1 VRILLDECVPR
12 LLKRDIVGHDVVTVV
27 EAGWAGIK
35 NGDLLDV
42 AEGSFD
48 VLLTVDRSMEHQQ
61 NLRGRNITVD
71 VLVASSNRLPAL
83 RPLVPTL
90 LEALDTVQPG
100 EVVRI
105 APQTA

>member
-12 LLKRDIVGHDVVTVV
+12 LLKRDIVGHDVVTVA

-48 VLLTVDRSMEHQQ
+48 VLLTVDRSIEHQQ
-61 NLRGRNITVD
+61 DLRSRHIALVI
-71 VLVASSNRLPAL
+71 LVAPSNRLPSL
-83 RPLVPTL
+83 RPLVPAL
-90 LEALDTVQPG
+90 LQALDTIKPG
-100 EVVRI
+100 DVVHI
-105 APQTA
+105 AL